1 MDFNNSPHTQ
11 DLVSGYYVGMEIERL
26 LTQNFGVKFG
36 IRHYDFGALEE
47 QWINSANKR
56 HMYYKYDNTL
66 TQTQIGLVYYLRQK
80 NYYPQYGKSSN
91 AIANKPINNKIKKF
105 TGPIKKLFDWS
116 DKNGPAKD
124 YSGLNF
130 NIAAN
135 ATSMNT
141 YFRDYNFHQSDSHST
156 WDYSNAVAGFSWE
169 AGYDKKWD
177 SVLPFNRDL
186 YTGLEIGGTYLTD
199 DNSSHHIGSGDFV
212 EETHFRGHHVISG
225 GLELGFNLGQ
235 QKVSFDGGA
244 ALANIN
250 HISWDE
256 DGGATDFN
264 NSPHTQDLVSG
275 YYVGMEIE
283 HLYTQN
289 FGVKFGIRHYDFGA
303 LEQHFKTPV
312 TSTANHYKFDD
323 TLTQAQFGLVYYL
336 RQK

>member
-1 MDFNNSPHTQ
+1 MKILMKGSLFATAIL
-11 DLVSGYYVGMEIERL
+11 LV
-26 LTQNFGVKFG
+26 
-36 IRHYDFGALEE
+36 A
-47 QWINSANKR
+47 
-56 HMYYKYDNTL
+56 
-66 TQTQIGLVYYLRQK
+66 
-80 NYYPQYGKSSN
+80 SSS
-91 AIANKPINNKIKKF
+91 AIAN
-105 TGPIKKLFDWS
+105 
-116 DKNGPAKD
+116 D

-130 NIAAN
+130 SIGSNATKMNTWFHDPIGGTAGLSKTKFDYKNIA
-135 ATSMNT
+135 
-141 YFRDYNFHQSDSHST
+141 
-156 WDYSNAVAGFSWE
+156 AGFSWS

-283 HLYTQN
+283 RLLTQN

-303 LEQHFKTPV
+303 LEQHFQN
-312 TSTANHYKFDD
+312 TANNKAHHYKFDD